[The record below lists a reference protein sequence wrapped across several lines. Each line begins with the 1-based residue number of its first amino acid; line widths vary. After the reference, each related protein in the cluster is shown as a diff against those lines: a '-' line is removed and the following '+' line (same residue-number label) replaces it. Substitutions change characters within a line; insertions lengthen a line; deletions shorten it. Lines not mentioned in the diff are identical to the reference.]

1 MAVSKSKLTPF
12 LIVVVGFLTV
22 CPVVMLVLGSF
33 SEGLGAFG
41 RFTLQKYIQSY
52 GDPELIG
59 ILVNTVVFTV
69 GSGVVATFLALFLAY
84 LNTRTNIP
92 FKFLFRII
100 SIIPM
105 MIPHILFSVSWVL
118 LLNPSN
124 GLINLVL
131 KELLHMDGSLFNIYT
146 LPGMI
151 LVEGLLDLPIAYL
164 ILAPA
169 LAAFDISLEES
180 SKVCGASNLKTLFR
194 VTLPVLRPAILA
206 SFILVIV
213 RSLASF
219 AVPSVIGM
227 PGRIYV
233 LATHIYRIIATGF
246 AADYGMAAAIGM
258 SAMATSIALI
268 YIYRHLTSE
277 SEKYVTISSRGYR
290 PTLIDLKGAKTPL
303 FVVVG
308 IISFVL
314 ILLPVIVLFYTS
326 LVPYSMVPSAKAF
339 SLMSWKNWLAV
350 IHDPISLLSVKNSV
364 FLGIV
369 GATLGIV
376 LSIFVSYVIV
386 KVRSTSSGILE
397 SLSFLSFSFPG
408 IVVGIG
414 FMWFFVQTPLYATI
428 WSLLIGYIATYLP
441 YGIRPLTSA
450 FVQIHS
456 HLEESSKVCGAGTLY
471 TLRRVVIPLL
481 IPGIV
486 SGWILMATMFVRELT
501 LSVVLSRPGTEVL
514 AVQIFR
520 FAEDGLWGKLSAL
533 GIMMIFIS
541 TGLSL
546 IGARMTRVQTEGGD
560 HDDFYFNRGLVIKA
574 ASLIGNPGQAD
585 PGADRGG
592 LACAGN

>member
-1 MAVSKSKLTPF
+1 MLNTRTALTPS
-12 LIVVVGFLTV
+12 LIVIVGFLTV
-22 CPVVMLVLGSF
+22 CPVVMLVFGSF
-33 SEGLGAFG
+33 SEGIGAFG
-41 RFTLQKYIQSY
+41 TFTLEKYIKSY
-52 GDPELIG
+52 TDPEFAEI
-59 ILVNTVVFTV
+59 IVNTVIFTI
-69 GSGVVATFLALFLAY
+69 GSAFVATLLALFLAY

-92 FKFLFRII
+92 FKFLFRIL

-124 GLINLVL
+124 GLINLFL
-131 KELLHMDGSLFNIYT
+131 RQILSLENSPFNIYT
-146 LPGMI
+146 LGGMI

-169 LAAFDISLEES
+169 LAAFDVSLEES
-180 SKVCGASNLKTLFR
+180 SKVSGASNLRTLTR

-219 AVPSVIGM
+219 AVPSIIGM

-246 AADYGMAAAIGM
+246 AADFGMAAAVGM
-258 SAMATSIALI
+258 SALAASITLI
-268 YIYRHLTSE
+268 YLYRYLTSE

-290 PTLIDLKGAKTPL
+290 PAVIELKNAKYPL
-303 FVVVG
+303 FAIVALL
-308 IISFVL
+308 SFVL
-314 ILLPVIVLFYTS
+314 IVLPVLVLFYTS
-326 LVPYSMVPSAKAF
+326 LVPYSMVPGAKAF
-339 SLMSWKNWLAV
+339 SMMSWKHWLAV
-350 IHDPISLLSVKNSV
+350 LKDPISLLSLKNSV

-369 GATLGIV
+369 GASLGVI

-386 KVRSTSSGILE
+386 KVRTPAAGVLE

-408 IVVGIG
+408 IVIGVG
-414 FMWFFVQTPLYATI
+414 FMWFFVRTPLYATI

-450 FVQIHS
+450 FIQIHS
-456 HLEESSKVCGAGTLY
+456 HLEESSRVCGGGTLY
-471 TLRRVVIPLL
+471 TLRRIVIPLL
-481 IPGIV
+481 IPGVV

-514 AVQIFR
+514 AVQILR

-541 TGLSL
+541 ST
-546 IGARMTRVQTEGGD
+546 
-560 HDDFYFNRGLVIKA
+560 LVVI
-574 ASLIGNPGQAD
+574 ASLIGIKLTKVQED
-585 PGADRGG
+585 S
-592 LACAGN
+592 

>member
-1 MAVSKSKLTPF
+1 MSVRKSKLTPF
-12 LIVVVGFLTV
+12 LIVLVGFLTV

-41 RFTLQKYIQSY
+41 HFTVDKYVQSY
-52 GDPELIG
+52 TDPELFG
-59 ILVNTVVFTV
+59 ILVNTVIFTV

-131 KELLHMDGSLFNIYT
+131 KELLHVEKSIFNIYT

-169 LAAFDISLEES
+169 LAAFDVSLEES
-180 SKVCGASNLKTLFR
+180 SKVCGASDLKTLFR
-194 VTLPVLRPAILA
+194 ITFPVLRPAILA

-246 AADYGMAAAIGM
+246 AADYGMAAAVGM

-268 YIYRHLTSE
+268 YNYRHLTSE

-308 IISFVL
+308 IISFIL
-314 ILLPVIVLFYTS
+314 ILLPVIILFYTS

-339 SLMSWKNWLAV
+339 SLMSWKNWLEV

-369 GATLGIV
+369 GATLGII

-408 IVVGIG
+408 IVVGVG

-450 FVQIHS
+450 FIQIHS
-456 HLEESSKVCGAGTLY
+456 HLEESSKVCGGSTLY
-471 TLRRVVIPLL
+471 TLRRIIIPLL

-541 TGLSL
+541 TGLVIAASL
-546 IGARMTRVQTEGGD
+546 IGAKMTRVQTES
-560 HDDFYFNRGLVIKA
+560 H
-574 ASLIGNPGQAD
+574 
-585 PGADRGG
+585 
-592 LACAGN
+592 